1 MQFVKRSSLLIA
13 GNMVKL
19 MVQLLLLFWLSR
31 KLSVEHYGQYQSLWL
46 YINVLSVVALF
57 GLPALMLSSGEHAIK
72 QWVSTHKK
80 NVIIGAILL
89 LALPL
94 LYILLA
100 AKSFSLFNRGLIGL
114 LITAQI
120 LNILTET
127 RAIKQQ
133 KETRLML
140 VNIFYHLAFFAVH
153 WIWVSATTLS
163 FSSLLYWLIALSV
176 FKTLLLH
183 QPLPAELTPP
193 TSNPSLGKQ
202 WFYLGMYDVAG
213 VLFKWIDKWVILAF
227 VSVSQFAAYYN
238 GSYEIP
244 VFSILLTAVS
254 NILLVE
260 MAKLSL
266 TNKEQIIQL
275 FHRSAYFLAAFVF
288 PAFCFLFSYHR
299 EVFLLIFSDKYATA
313 IPVFLVS
320 LLVLPVRI
328 TNYTAALQVYHQ
340 SKIILIGA
348 LLDLA
353 LALLLMAC
361 LYPVWGL
368 PGLAAAFV
376 ISTYVQAAYYLWH
389 TSALIGKPIGQL
401 LPWRH
406 LLLLLVFCV
415 VLMQASVKWLVF
427 SNPYLQLGAGLAV
440 GGCLCM
446 ALLYFFA
453 RRKWI

>member
-1 MQFVKRSSLLIA
+1 MQFVKRSSLLIV

-46 YINVLSVVALF
+46 YINVISVVSLF
-57 GLPALMLSSGEHAIK
+57 GLPALMLSSGEHAI
-72 QWVSTHKK
+72 QRWVSAHQKK
-80 NVIIGAILL
+80 VIIGAIVL
-89 LALPL
+89 LALPP

-100 AKSFSLFNRGLIGL
+100 AKSFSPFNRGLIAV
-114 LITAQI
+114 LIVAQI

-133 KETRLML
+133 KEAKLML

-153 WIWVSATTLS
+153 WIWASATTLS
-163 FSSLLYWLIALSV
+163 FTFLLNWLIVLSII
-176 FKTLLLH
+176 KSLLLH
-183 QPLPAELTPP
+183 QPLQAQITA
-193 TSNPSLGKQ
+193 TTTNPSLGKQ

-213 VLFKWIDKWVILAF
+213 VLFKWIDKWIILAF
-227 VSVSQFAAYYN
+227 ISVSQFAAYYN

-260 MAKLSL
+260 MAKVSL

-275 FHRSAYFLAAFVF
+275 FHRSAYFLAAFIF
-288 PAFCFLFSYHR
+288 PAFCFLYSYHR
-299 EVFLLIFSDKYATA
+299 AVFLFLFSDKYAAA

-340 SKIILIGA
+340 SKIILKGA

-353 LALLLMAC
+353 LAILLMAC

-376 ISTYVQAAYYLWH
+376 ISTYLQAAYYLCH
-389 TSALIGKPIGQL
+389 TATLIGKPIGQL

-406 LLLLLVFCV
+406 LLLMF
-415 VLMQASVKWLVF
+415 VLCFAWMQAAVQWLVF
-427 SNPYLQLGAGLAV
+427 SNPYIQLGAGLAV
-440 GGCLCM
+440 GGCLCI
-446 ALLYFFA
+446 ALLFFFA